1 MDCRVE
7 AVLHLRVLPSFGRK
21 TQLGAE
27 DRNRLE
33 CYVLIARLRDRGL
46 GEAVKSLRDMVE
58 FYVEEPPLTLPPS
71 PVRSVQAKVGRSYT
85 STVPPFAEE

>member
-1 MDCRVE
+1 MDCGVE
-7 AVLHLRVLPSFGRK
+7 AVLHLRVLPGFGRR
-21 TQLGAE
+21 GEFGSE

-33 CYVLIARLRDRGL
+33 CYVLIARLKDRGL

-58 FYVEEPPLTLPPS
+58 FYVEEPSLALPP

-85 STVPPFAEE
+85 STVPPLAEE